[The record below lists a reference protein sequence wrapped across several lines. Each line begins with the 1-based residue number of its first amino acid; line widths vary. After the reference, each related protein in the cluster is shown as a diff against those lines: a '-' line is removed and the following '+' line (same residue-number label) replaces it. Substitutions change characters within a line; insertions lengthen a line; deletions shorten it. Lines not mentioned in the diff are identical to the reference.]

1 MGMERDRTN
10 DEHLTGTELEVTME
24 LDVPRPALWE
34 MVQDVTR
41 IGEWSPECFTATWAD
56 GAGPQAA
63 AGARFRAQNRFPDG
77 AVRDV
82 QGLVTAAVDATVL
95 EWIVLDH
102 DGAAGSIWR

>member
-1 MGMERDRTN
+1 MGMERDRAN
-10 DEHLTGTELEVTME
+10 DEHLTGTQLEVTME

-41 IGEWSPECFTATWAD
+41 IGEWSPERLTATRA
-56 GAGPQAA
+56 GGGGPQAA
-63 AGARFRAQNRFPDG
+63 AGARFHARNRFPDG

-82 QGLVTAAVDATVL
+82 EGLVTTAVEARVF

-102 DGAAGSIWR
+102 